1 MTKPQ
6 FEDSLPEPV
15 PWQKPKGER
24 RKVAPAVRKG
34 RPGPGS
40 LKRKGIVTVLAAF
53 TLTAMFAF
61 VAFAVDTAKLAL
73 TQTNIQTAADAAS
86 LAAAQ
91 EITRAIHD
99 AGMNGGSFDVGI
111 DSPSVAVARQMA
123 VDVAAANGSY
133 IDPDRDVMFGNRKY
147 DAATGGWTTTWNTGP
162 INTVQVDVHR
172 DNADL
177 TAQDSEVP
185 LSFGW
190 AVGRKSAPLVAESA
204 AFVESRDLVL
214 VLDFSGSMND
224 DTTLASVGNLGQSTV
239 EAGLDAMWNSLRN
252 ADPKFSGTT
261 QSKFPSTGFGQINS
275 PYGTYKST
283 SSTDSILTQLGLDQK
298 NSNGTPKY
306 PFPQTGR
313 YSDDSE
319 RPAPDYNT
327 SVSEWK
333 TYINYVKNLSGTYKK
348 RYGYR
353 TLMDYL
359 QVNKERYDQAEDL
372 WRTPHYPF
380 HAVKEGAS
388 MLCDFLDDLDY
399 GDQLGVVSYADY
411 AVREDYLSDNGTVVD
426 ITNDPITDD
435 YAKVDAIQRHK
446 QAGHY
451 AMFTGTGYG
460 VLEAREMLLG
470 DGTDTGHLRYG
481 ARPTII
487 IMTDGLAN
495 RSPWGFTMPADWD
508 WAKWTDYDGDGVA
521 NYSTTDVHKK
531 YAFYEATEAVKRGV
545 TVHTMSV
552 GAEADRDLMRA
563 IAFAGKGTWID
574 VPGGSSPSAM
584 ETQMEE
590 SFQHIGSMVPSAKL
604 VKPKGN
610 NGVGNG
616 IDDQPPGDP
625 PVNDGE
631 GTGPGDPGAK
641 GGWGT

>member
-99 AGMNGGSFDVGI
+99 AGYNGGSFDVGI

-123 VDVAAANGSY
+123 VDVAEANGAWV
-133 IDPDRDVMFGNRKY
+133 DPDRDVKFGNRKY
-147 DAATGGWTTTWNTGP
+147 NPSTGGWATSWNTGP
-162 INTVQVDVHR
+162 INTVQVDVRR
-172 DNADL
+172 DNLDL
-177 TAQDSEVP
+177 TAHDSEVP

-190 AVGRKSAPLVAESA
+190 AVGRKSAPLVASSA

-224 DTTLASVGNLGQSTV
+224 DSTLASVDNLGQATV
-239 EAGLDAMWNSLRN
+239 EASLDAMWDSLRA

-261 QSKFPSTGFGQINS
+261 KSKFPSTGFGLINS
-275 PYGTYKST
+275 KYGTYKS
-283 SSTDSILTQLGLDQK
+283 STNTTDIFEQLNLEEK

-306 PFPQTGR
+306 PFPQVGR
-313 YSDDSE
+313 YSNGVEKGS
-319 RPAPDYNT
+319 PDYNT
-327 SVSEWK
+327 STTQWK
-333 TYINYVKNLSGTYKK
+333 SYISYVKNLSGAYKR

-359 QVNKERYDQAEDL
+359 QVDKERYDQAEDL

-411 AVREDYLSDNGTVVD
+411 AVREDYLSDGGTVID
-426 ITNDPITDD
+426 LQADPITDD
-435 YAKVDAIQRHK
+435 YAKIDAIQRHK

-460 VLEAREMLLG
+460 ILEAREMLLG
-470 DGTDTGHLRYG
+470 AGGSDTGHLRFG

-487 IMTDGLAN
+487 VMTDGLAN
-495 RSPWGFTMPADWD
+495 RSPSGFTMPSDWN
-508 WAKWTDYDGDGVA
+508 WAEWTDYDGDGA
-521 NYSTTDVHKK
+521 ADYSTSDVHKK
-531 YAFYEATEAVKRGV
+531 YAFYEATECVKRGI
-545 TVHTMSV
+545 TVHAMSV
-552 GAEADRDLMRA
+552 GAEADRNLMRA
-563 IAFAGKGTWID
+563 IAFAGKGIWID
-574 VPGGSSPSAM
+574 VPGGSSPSHM
-584 ETQMEE
+584 EAQMKQ
-590 SFQHIGSMVPSAKL
+590 SFQQIGSMVPSTKL
-604 VKPKGN
+604 VEL
-610 NGVGNG
+610 
-616 IDDQPPGDP
+616 DD
-625 PVNDGE
+625 
-631 GTGPGDPGAK
+631 
-641 GGWGT
+641 